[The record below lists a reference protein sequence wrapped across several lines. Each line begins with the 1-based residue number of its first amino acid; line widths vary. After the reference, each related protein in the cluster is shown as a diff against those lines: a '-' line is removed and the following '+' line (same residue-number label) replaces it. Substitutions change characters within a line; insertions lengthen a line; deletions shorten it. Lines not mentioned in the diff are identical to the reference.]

1 MKLLFLFL
9 SMIVTSYVQS
19 QPSIKVEVSKDTV
32 AVGDIVEVTYTIENG
47 SGNFEAPDFSDLPL
61 ISGPNTSSSFVY
73 QNGKMSSSQ
82 SYTYLLKPQEEGKL
96 KIPQAMYVDE
106 KDKMK
111 IEPVEIFVN
120 QYGGQSKMKKP
131 QTPATPAK
139 PAREKKKF

>member
-1 MKLLFLFL
+1 MFTALY
-9 SMIVTSYVQS
+9 MQA
-19 QPSIKVEVSKDTV
+19 QPSIKVDVSKDTV

-47 SGNFEAPDFSDLPL
+47 SGDFEAPDFSDLPL

-73 QNGKMSSSQ
+73 TNGKMSSSQ
-82 SYTYLLKPQEEGKL
+82 SYTYLFKPMEEGTL

-111 IEPVEIFVN
+111 IEPVEIVVN
-120 QYGGQSKMKKP
+120 EYGQKSRVKKP
-131 QTPATPAK
+131 QPPATPAK